1 MKKIITVLLTFLFL
15 TSCGYAPIYLNK
27 NFDFKIQTITHPKNS
42 QLNSKV
48 KKRLLLLSNQESPKV
63 VFLSLDVQKKINT
76 LSKDSRG
83 DPSRFEMVIN
93 IKLDIKYDQDRNI
106 NKTFEEIFNYKT
118 NTNKFDLNQYE
129 NEIENLLIDKNI
141 DRMIIY
147 LSKI

>member
-1 MKKIITVLLTFLFL
+1 MFI
-15 TSCGYAPIYLNK
+15 CK
-27 NFDFKIQTITHPKNS
+27 NQKRFFEDFKIQTITHPKNS

-106 NKTFEEIFNYKT
+106 NKTFEEIES
-118 NTNKFDLNQYE
+118 NQLK
-129 NEIENLLIDKNI
+129 NELKN
-141 DRMIIY
+141 
-147 LSKI
+147 